1 MAEPDEAPAAR
12 TRSQR
17 HLRNYLLDAPLQL
30 RFTLLALTSA
40 LCAAALLGVFLARAA
55 SALSE
60 QAQGAVEAR
69 ESAALA
75 SRELGNAALGKN
87 LLERFDDPAF
97 AAALERQ
104 SQAIDEAYQREHLAV
119 LAQRAALEHEQRRAT
134 WVLLVALSAFIA
146 GVVAASIVATHKIA
160 GPVYRVRRLLQALAE
175 GRRDVPTHALR
186 SGDELR
192 ELFETAAGLIQALR
206 ADDEYA
212 LRAVAT
218 ALGSEAKSGV
228 GPASFEELRSLQ
240 SRLRMRLG
248 MSGATSAA

>member
-1 MAEPDEAPAAR
+1 MDEPDEAPAAL
-12 TRSQR
+12 RSQR
-17 HLRNYLLDAPLQL
+17 QLRNYLLDAPLQL

-69 ESAALA
+69 EAAALA

-104 SQAIDEAYQREHLAV
+104 SQAIDEAYQREHQAV
-119 LAQRAALEHEQRRAT
+119 LSQRTALEREQRRAT
-134 WVLLVALSAFIA
+134 WVLLVSLLVFVA

-160 GPVYRVRRLLQALAE
+160 GPVYRVRRLLEQLAE
-175 GRRDVPTHALR
+175 GRRDVPTHSLR

-206 ADDEYA
+206 ADDESA
-212 LRAVAT
+212 LRAVAA
-218 ALGSEAKSGV
+218 ALGTGQASGV
-228 GPASFEELRSLQ
+228 APASLEDLRKLELRLRDRLGISDAGPAT
-240 SRLRMRLG
+240 G
-248 MSGATSAA
+248 

>member
-1 MAEPDEAPAAR
+1 
-12 TRSQR
+12 
-17 HLRNYLLDAPLQL
+17 
-30 RFTLLALTSA
+30 
-40 LCAAALLGVFLARAA
+40 
-55 SALSE
+55 
-60 QAQGAVEAR
+60 
-69 ESAALA
+69 
-75 SRELGNAALGKN
+75 
-87 LLERFDDPAF
+87 
-97 AAALERQ
+97 
-104 SQAIDEAYQREHLAV
+104 
-119 LAQRAALEHEQRRAT
+119 
-134 WVLLVALSAFIA
+134 VLLVALSAFIA

>member
-1 MAEPDEAPAAR
+1 MAEPEEAPAVP
-12 TRSQR
+12 RSQR
-17 HLRNYLLDAPLQL
+17 LMRNYLLDAPLQL

-104 SQAIDEAYQREHLAV
+104 SQAIDEAYQREHQAV
-119 LAQRAALEHEQRRAT
+119 IAQRTALEREQKRAT
-134 WVLLVALSAFIA
+134 WVLLVSLLAFVV
-146 GVVAASIVATHKIA
+146 GVVSASIVATHKIA
-160 GPVYRVRRLLQALAE
+160 GPVYRVRRLLEALAE
-175 GRRDVPTHALR
+175 GRRDVPTHSLR

-206 ADDEYA
+206 ADDESA
-212 LRAVAT
+212 LRAVAA
-218 ALGSEAKSGV
+218 ALGTSETSGV
-228 GPASFEELRSLQ
+228 GAASLEDLRVLQ

-248 MSGATSAA
+248 MSGSTPAV

>member
-1 MAEPDEAPAAR
+1 MAEPDEAPAAP
-12 TRSQR
+12 RSQR

-104 SQAIDEAYQREHLAV
+104 SQAIDEAYQREHQAV
-119 LAQRAALEHEQRRAT
+119 LSQRTALEREQRRAT
-134 WVLLVALSAFIA
+134 WVLLVSLLVFVA

-160 GPVYRVRRLLQALAE
+160 GPVYRVRRLLEQLAE
-175 GRRDVPTHALR
+175 GRRDVPTHSLR

-206 ADDEYA
+206 SDDESA
-212 LRAVAT
+212 LRAVAA
-218 ALGSEAKSGV
+218 ALGTGQTSGV
-228 GPASFEELRSLQ
+228 QPASLEDLRKLQ
-240 SRLRMRLG
+240 SRLQMRLG
-248 MSGATSAA
+248 MSGATTADV